1 MSPTA
6 LAIVLAALAG
16 VAIAT
21 QQVFNGGLRQAIGSV
36 WWAGLVSYLGGTAFM
51 VAALLVTRDAI
62 PAAASLRQVTPI
74 HWTGGVLGGVY
85 IILSLFALPRLGVA
99 LVLALVVVG
108 QMIASL
114 GFDQFRLFGVPQHP
128 VSFVRIL
135 GALAL
140 VIGVVLIKVG

>member
-21 QQVFNGGLRQAIGSV
+21 QQVFNGGLRHAIGSI

-51 VAALLVTRDAI
+51 VATLLVTRAAV
-62 PAAASLRQVTPI
+62 PAAASLRQVTAI
-74 HWTGGVLGGVY
+74 QWTGGVLGGVY

-108 QMIASL
+108 QMAASL
-114 GFDQFRLFGVPQHP
+114 TFDQFGLFGVPRHS
-128 VSFVRIL
+128 VSLVRVL
-135 GALAL
+135 GAFAL
-140 VIGVVLIKVG
+140 VAGVVLIKVG

>member
-21 QQVFNGGLRQAIGSV
+21 QQVFNGGLRLAIGSV
-36 WWAGLVSYLGGTAFM
+36 WWAGMVSYLGGTAFM
-51 VAALLVTRDAI
+51 VAALLITQTAI
-62 PAAASLRQVTPI
+62 PAAASLKQVTAI
-74 HWTGGVLGGVY
+74 QWTGGVLGGVY
-85 IILSLFALPRLGVA
+85 IVLSLFALPRLGVA

-108 QMIASL
+108 QMGASL
-114 GFDQFRLFGVPQHP
+114 TFDHFGLFGVPQHSLSLLR
-128 VSFVRIL
+128 VV

-140 VIGVVLIKVG
+140 AGGVLLIKVG